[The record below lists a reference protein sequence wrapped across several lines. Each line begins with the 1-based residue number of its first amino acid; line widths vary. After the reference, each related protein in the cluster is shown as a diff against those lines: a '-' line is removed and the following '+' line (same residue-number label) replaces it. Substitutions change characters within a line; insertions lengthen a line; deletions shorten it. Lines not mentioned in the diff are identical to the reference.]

1 MRILETASGPVEIGV
16 KGSGPA
22 VIVVHG
28 RGFGSSWRNYEWIAG
43 DLDEFQLITVSRPG
57 YGHTPISSGES
68 FGQQG
73 QMLTGVLDALDIG
86 NAVMIGVSNGGPP
99 VLSAVAA
106 HPDRVR
112 AVVLACALAPHFH
125 SKTPEDQLAI
135 ELDEREL
142 KKEYEQL
149 REVMQRSIEDE
160 EFARAVLNMTLT
172 ETEME
177 RLDQEPVISEDLRS
191 RARFT
196 LEAPP
201 GIDGVRND
209 RLQTQISR
217 TSQPSAF
224 DTPLLVLHGDEDTT
238 VRPAHAEFHA
248 GLNPASKLQMFAG
261 GSHAFLTTFRSEVV
275 PSIRRFLNELEG

>member
-1 MRILETASGPVEIGV
+1 VETSVTGR
-16 KGSGPA
+16 GPA
-22 VIVVHG
+22 VIVAHG
-28 RGFGSSWRNYEWIAG
+28 RGFGSTWRNYEWMAG
-43 DLDEFQLITVSRPG
+43 DLDGFQVITVSRPG
-57 YGHTPISSGES
+57 YGHTPVSSGES
-68 FGQQG
+68 FVQQG
-73 QMLTGVLDALDIG
+73 RMLIGVLDELDVTEA
-86 NAVMIGVSNGGPP
+86 AVIGVSNGGPP

-135 ELDEREL
+135 ELDESEL

-149 REVMQRSIEDE
+149 REVMQGSIEDE

-177 RLDQEPVISEDLRS
+177 RLDQDPVIAEDLRS

-196 LEAPP
+196 LEAPA

-209 RLQTQISR
+209 RIQTQISR
-217 TSQPSAF
+217 TKLPSGF
-224 DTPLLVLHGDEDTT
+224 DTPLLVLHGSEDTT

-248 GLNPASKLQMFAG
+248 GLNPSSELQMFAG
-261 GSHAFLTTFRSEVV
+261 GSHAFLTTFRSEVM
-275 PSIRRFLNELEG
+275 PAIKRFLKELEG

>member
-1 MRILETASGPVEIGV
+1 METSVTGR
-16 KGSGPA
+16 GPA
-22 VIVVHG
+22 VIVAHG
-28 RGFGSSWRNYEWIAG
+28 RGFGSTWRNYEWMAG
-43 DLDEFQLITVSRPG
+43 DLDGFQVITVSRPG

-68 FGQQG
+68 FVQQG
-73 QMLTGVLDALDIG
+73 RMLIGVLDALDV
-86 NAVMIGVSNGGPP
+86 AEATMIGVSNGGPP

-125 SKTPEDQLAI
+125 SKTPEDQLAQ

-142 KKEYEQL
+142 KNEYEQL
-149 REVMQRSIEDE
+149 REVMQRSLEDE
-160 EFARAVLNMTLT
+160 EFARAILGMTLT
-172 ETEME
+172 ETEMS
-177 RLDQEPVISEDLRS
+177 RLEKDPLITEDLRS

-224 DTPLLVLHGDEDTT
+224 DTPLLVLHGDADTT
-238 VRPAHAEFHA
+238 VRPAHAKFHA
-248 GLNPASKLQMFAG
+248 GLNTSSKLQMFPG
-261 GSHAFLTTFRSEVV
+261 GSHGFLTTYRSEAM
-275 PSIRRFLNELEG
+275 PAIRRFLNELEG